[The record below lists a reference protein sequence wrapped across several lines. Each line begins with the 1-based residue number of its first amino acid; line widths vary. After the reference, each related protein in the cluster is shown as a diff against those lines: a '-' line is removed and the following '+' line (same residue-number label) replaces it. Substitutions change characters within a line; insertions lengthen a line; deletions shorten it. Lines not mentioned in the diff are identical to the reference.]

1 MAVSQAFI
9 DKVRQQICADLPIAI
24 RPLFG
29 EALVCCDDILV
40 GLITDDVFYI
50 KADSSCR
57 KEFDRLGLLQMENN
71 PVSCDGLIYYE
82 ISESVFSNS
91 EILMHV
97 IQTAVDVASR
107 SKSLSRQQELAL

>member
-9 DKVRQQICADLPIAI
+9 DNVKQQLSADLPVSI

-29 EALVCCDDILV
+29 EALVCCDDTLV
-40 GLITDDVFYI
+40 GLITDDVLYI

-57 KEFDRLGLLQMENN
+57 EAFDRLGLVQMENN

-82 ISESVFSNS
+82 ISESVFSDS
-91 EILMHV
+91 ETLMHV
-97 IQTAVDVASR
+97 IQTAVDVARR